1 MRLPKI
7 NPCKSQT
14 LKRKPIKYN
23 VIEGFTLIELLVVIA
38 IIAILAG
45 MLLPALSKAKSKA
58 QGILCL
64 NNHRQ
69 LTLGWRLYSDD
80 SQGKLPHV
88 KHGPYEWV
96 GGWLDFSGGNRENWD
111 PQANLTQSILWPYLG
126 GSQGIFKC
134 PGDKSLVKTTEGS
147 LPRVRSMSMLN
158 WVGGRGEDRPM
169 GWSDATGP
177 WRIYHKDSDFV
188 DPGPSQTFVFL
199 DEREDSINDG
209 MFVVDMGG
217 FPGQGAS
224 YRIVDIPASYHNGSG
239 GFSFADGHSE
249 TKKWQDARTIEAFQK
264 GTVTPYNRPSP
275 NNPDIQWMQER
286 STRHL

>member
-1 MRLPKI
+1 MRDTLH
-7 NPCKSQT
+7 NPCGSKKMPSYLRKNKSF
-14 LKRKPIKYN
+14 K
-23 VIEGFTLIELLVVIA
+23 GFTLIELLVVIA

-69 LTLGWRLYSDD
+69 LSLGWRLYSDD
-80 SQGKLPHV
+80 SGGTLPYV

-96 GGWLDFSGGNRENWD
+96 GGWLDFSTGNRENWD
-111 PQANLTQSILWPYLG
+111 PQANLTRSILWPYLG

-134 PGDKSLVKTTEGS
+134 PGDKSVVKTRDGVFQ
-147 LPRVRSMSMLN
+147 RVRSMSMLN

-169 GWSDATGP
+169 GWSDASGP
-177 WRIYHKDSDFV
+177 WRIYRKDSDFV
-188 DPGPSQTFVFL
+188 DPGPSNTFVFL

-217 FPGQGAS
+217 FPGDGTA

-249 TKKWQDARTIEAFQK
+249 IKKWQDARTVEAFQK
-264 GTVTPYNRPSP
+264 GTVTPYNRPCP

>member
-1 MRLPKI
+1 MRDTLH
-7 NPCKSQT
+7 NPCGSKKMPSYLRKNKSF
-14 LKRKPIKYN
+14 K
-23 VIEGFTLIELLVVIA
+23 GFTLIELLVVIA

-45 MLLPALSKAKSKA
+45 MLLPALSKANSTA

-69 LTLGWRLYSDD
+69 LSLGWRLYSDD
-80 SQGKLPHV
+80 SGGTLPYV

-96 GGWLDFSGGNRENWD
+96 GGWLDFSTGNRENWD
-111 PQANLTQSILWPYLG
+111 PQAKLTRSILWPYLG

-134 PGDKSLVKTTEGS
+134 PGDKSVVKTRDGVFQ
-147 LPRVRSMSMLN
+147 RVRSMSMLN

-169 GWSDATGP
+169 GWSDASGP
-177 WRIYHKDSDFV
+177 WRIYRKESDFV
-188 DPGPSQTFVFL
+188 DPGPSNTFVFL

-217 FPGQGAS
+217 FPGDGTA

-249 TKKWQDARTIEAFQK
+249 TKKWQDARTVEAFQK

>member
-1 MRLPKI
+1 MRDTLH
-7 NPCKSQT
+7 NPCGSQKMPSYLRKNKSF
-14 LKRKPIKYN
+14 K
-23 VIEGFTLIELLVVIA
+23 GFTLIELLVVIA

-69 LTLGWRLYSDD
+69 LSLGWRLYSDD
-80 SQGKLPHV
+80 SGGTLPYV

-96 GGWLDFSGGNRENWD
+96 GGWLDFSTGNRENWD
-111 PQANLTQSILWPYLG
+111 PQANLTRSILWPYLG

-134 PGDKSLVKTTEGS
+134 PGDKSVVKTRDGVFQ
-147 LPRVRSMSMLN
+147 RVRSMSMIN

-169 GWSDATGP
+169 GWSDASGP
-177 WRIYHKDSDFV
+177 WRIYRKESDFV
-188 DPGPSQTFVFL
+188 DPGPSNTFVFL

-217 FPGQGAS
+217 FPGDGTA
-224 YRIVDIPASYHNGSG
+224 YRIVDFPASYHNGSG

-249 TKKWQDARTIEAFQK
+249 TKKWQDARTVEAFQK

-286 STRHL
+286 SPRHL

>member
-1 MRLPKI
+1 
-7 NPCKSQT
+7 
-14 LKRKPIKYN
+14 
-23 VIEGFTLIELLVVIA
+23 VVIA

-69 LTLGWRLYSDD
+69 LSLGWRLYSDD
-80 SQGKLPHV
+80 SGGTLPYV

-96 GGWLDFSGGNRENWD
+96 GGWLDFSTGNRENWD
-111 PQANLTQSILWPYLG
+111 PQANLTRSILWPYLG

-134 PGDKSLVKTTEGS
+134 PGDKSVVKTRDGVFQ
-147 LPRVRSMSMLN
+147 RVRSMSMLN

-169 GWSDATGP
+169 GWSDASGP
-177 WRIYHKDSDFV
+177 WRIYRKESDFV
-188 DPGPSQTFVFL
+188 DPGPSNTFVFL

-217 FPGQGAS
+217 FPGDGTA

-249 TKKWQDARTIEAFQK
+249 TKKWQDARTVEAFQK

>member
-14 LKRKPIKYN
+14 LKRKPVKYN
-23 VIEGFTLIELLVVIA
+23 AIKGFTLIELLVVIA

>member
-1 MRLPKI
+1 MRDTLH
-7 NPCKSQT
+7 NPCGSKKMPSYLRKNKSF
-14 LKRKPIKYN
+14 K
-23 VIEGFTLIELLVVIA
+23 GFTLIELLVVIA

-69 LTLGWRLYSDD
+69 LSLGWRLYSDD
-80 SQGKLPHV
+80 SGGTLPYV

-96 GGWLDFSGGNRENWD
+96 GGWLDFSTGNRENWD
-111 PQANLTQSILWPYLG
+111 PQANLTRSILWPYLG

-134 PGDKSLVKTTEGS
+134 PGDKSVVKTRDGVFQ
-147 LPRVRSMSMLN
+147 RVRSMSMLN

-169 GWSDATGP
+169 GWSDASGP
-177 WRIYHKDSDFV
+177 WRIYRKESDFV
-188 DPGPSQTFVFL
+188 DPGPSNTFVFL

-217 FPGQGAS
+217 FPGDGTA

-249 TKKWQDARTIEAFQK
+249 PKTWQDARTVEAFQK